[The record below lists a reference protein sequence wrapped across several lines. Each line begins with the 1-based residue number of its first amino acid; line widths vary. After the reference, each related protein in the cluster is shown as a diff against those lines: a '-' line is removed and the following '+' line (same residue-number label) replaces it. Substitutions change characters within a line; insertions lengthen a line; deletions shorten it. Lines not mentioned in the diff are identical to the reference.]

1 MEFFKKYLLPGFVF
15 QSVVIGGG
23 YATGR
28 ELVEFFFSSGP
39 LGGVLGLLMSGL
51 VFGLVLAAG
60 FEFARV
66 TQAYDYRHFC
76 RALLGRGWVIFEIA
90 FIVLLLL
97 ILSVIGS
104 AAGEL
109 TSVSFGVPSVVG
121 TLVLMALIALLTFSG
136 SEAIKKVLAAWSFL
150 LYFVYAALLLL
161 AFLKFGDAIS
171 GVFSATAVGDGW
183 IKSGVLYSG
192 YNLAVLPAVLFAVKG
207 QKSRRESV
215 GSGLMAGAIAVVPAV
230 LFFVAMMALYPEI
243 GTAPV
248 PASMLMA
255 ALEMPVLSF
264 LFQVVVFGTFVET
277 GTALLHAVNERLD
290 ASFTEM
296 GREMPQ
302 FARPLVAVGILAVAI
317 IAGTYFGIIDLIAS
331 GYGFLT
337 LVFIAVLVVPLL
349 TIGVWRA
356 IRGEEKNA

>member
-1 MEFFKKYLLPGFVF
+1 MEFFRKYLLPGFVF

-39 LGGVLGLLMSGL
+39 LGGVLGLLISGL

-66 TQAYDYRHFC
+66 TQAYDYRQFC
-76 RALLGRGWVIFEIA
+76 QALLGRGWVIIEVA
-90 FIVLLLL
+90 FIILLLL

-109 TSVSFGVPSVVG
+109 TAASFGLPPVVG
-121 TLVLMALIALLTFSG
+121 TLVLMVLIALLTFSG
-136 SEAIKKVLAAWSFL
+136 SEAIKKVLAGWSFL
-150 LYFVYAALLLL
+150 LYFVYAALMLL
-161 AFLKFGDAIS
+161 AFSKFGDVIS
-171 GVFSATAVGDGW
+171 GVYSATAVGDGW
-183 IKSGVLYSG
+183 VKSGILYSG
-192 YNLAVLPAVLFAVKG
+192 YNLAVLPAVLFAVRG
-207 QKSRRESV
+207 QSSRREAV
-215 GSGLMAGAIAVVPAV
+215 GSGLMAGGIAVVPAV

-243 GTAPV
+243 GAEPV
-248 PASMLMA
+248 PASALMI
-255 ALEMPVLSF
+255 ALQMPILSL
-264 LFQVVVFGTFVET
+264 LFQIVVFGTFVET

-290 ASFTEM
+290 ARLGEA

-302 FARPLVAVGILAVAI
+302 FARPLVAVAILTVAI

-331 GYGFLT
+331 GYGILT

-349 TIGVWRA
+349 TIGVWRSFKV
-356 IRGEEKNA
+356 GEA